1 MLEYWIIFIFII
13 FIRLFGIENI
23 LSTIQC
29 VVNLCYFMVAE
40 CSLNG
45 PRDDS
50 IPAIDL

>member
-1 MLEYWIIFIFII
+1 MLDILSLCL
-13 FIRLFGIENI
+13 LFEIENI

-29 VVNLCYFMVAE
+29 VAYLWFFMVAE